1 MVIHIIV
8 INFFL
13 KVLKM
18 TSRPAVVLVV
28 LAVALI
34 AFCFAGVFASMTGT
48 YHLNLD
54 FGNNNSS
61 ESGFFGNLT
70 EFNAGNSAPSSGSGS
85 VQTYEDT
92 SSSSSSESSSSQD
105 SAQQTEDTSTSGA
118 SSSSGDSQSSGGSSS
133 SSGGGGSSESSVV
146 TTTAG

>member
-1 MVIHIIV
+1 
-8 INFFL
+8 
-13 KVLKM
+13 M

-105 SAQQTEDTSTSGA
+105 SAQQQSGEANQPESDGSPSPSPSQDTG
-118 SSSSGDSQSSGGSSS
+118 GGSS
-133 SSGGGGSSESSVV
+133 SSESSVV

>member
-70 EFNAGNSAPSSGSGS
+70 EFNGGGNAPSSGSGS

-92 SSSSSSESSSSQD
+92 SSSSNSNSHPSDSQESAPATEDTPQQDTGGQHGPTPSQD
-105 SAQQTEDTSTSGA
+105 S
-118 SSSSGDSQSSGGSSS
+118 
-133 SSGGGGSSESSVV
+133 GGGSSEGQVV

>member
-105 SAQQTEDTSTSGA
+105 SAQQQSGEANQPESDGSPSPSPSQDTG
-118 SSSSGDSQSSGGSSS
+118 GGSS
-133 SSGGGGSSESSVV
+133 SSESSVV

>member
-105 SAQQTEDTSTSGA
+105 TT
-118 SSSSGDSQSSGGSSS
+118 SSSGDSQSSGGSSSS